1 MPRTRVLRAD
11 LVIVA
16 GLVAATQMSWG
27 VVIPVMPVLAETLD
41 ASVTDLGLLI
51 ALFGLGRLF
60 ANLPAGRLAERVNQK
75 WLLLAS
81 VVAVVVCMALSGF
94 VTDLNQLFVL
104 RVLTGIGGGFAVTV
118 GNAFIT
124 STTAPDRRGRALG
137 TLHAFQL
144 AGGALGPSVGGLVSA
159 WGGPTA
165 AFLVSGAAAALFAV
179 AGVFWLKSPERHVEV
194 GSVGDAGVP
203 TGRRWLL
210 RDRSMLAICVVG
222 FAVFFARFGGQQ
234 FLVPVLA
241 YEQAGMTEAQLGLV
255 LGVIAGLNIGLIGL
269 AGWFTDR
276 YGRKAVI
283 IPAMLISS
291 LAFLGY
297 AFSTTLGTFIL
308 VSAVVGLFTSVAAPA
323 QVAYLADIAPAGR
336 QGSAVGIYR
345 TFGDL
350 AALVG
355 PVVLGLLVEHHG
367 GLSGVV
373 TVSCCGTL
381 AAVWFWIKA
390 RRTRPTAAPEAA
402 PTEQAAAATAA

>member
-1 MPRTRVLRAD
+1 MPRTRVVRAD

-81 VVAVVVCMALSGF
+81 VAAVVAFMALSGF
-94 VTDLNQLFVL
+94 VTDLSQLFVL

-144 AGGALGPSVGGLVSA
+144 AGGALGPSVGGFVSA
-159 WGGPTA
+159 WAGPTA
-165 AFLVSGAAAALFAV
+165 AFLVSGAAAAVFAV
-179 AGVFWLKSPERHVEV
+179 AGVFWLKSPERSVEV
-194 GSVGDAGVP
+194 AAAP
-203 TGRRWLL
+203 TTAATGRQWLL

-241 YEQAGMTEAQLGLV
+241 YDQAGMTEAQLGLV

-297 AFSTTLGTFIL
+297 SFATTLGTFIV

-323 QVAYLADIAPAGR
+323 QVAYLADIAPVGR

-355 PVVLGLLVEHHG
+355 PVVLGVLVEHHG
-367 GLSGVV
+367 GWTGVV
-373 TVSCCGTL
+373 TVSACGTL

-390 RRTRPTAAPEAA
+390 RRTRPAAAPA
-402 PTEQAAAATAA
+402 PEPAEQAAAATAA

>member
-1 MPRTRVLRAD
+1 MPRTRIVRAD

-75 WLLLAS
+75 WLLLGS
-81 VVAVVVCMALSGF
+81 VVAVVAFMALSGF
-94 VTDLNQLFVL
+94 VADLNQLFVL

-118 GNAFIT
+118 GNAFIA

-144 AGGALGPSVGGLVSA
+144 AGGALGPSVGGFVAA
-159 WGGPTA
+159 WSGPTA
-165 AFLVSGAAAALFAV
+165 AFLVSGAAAAAFAI
-179 AGVFWLKSPERHVEV
+179 AGLFWLRSPQRQHPSEPIAAGEV
-194 GSVGDAGVP
+194 S
-203 TGRRWLL
+203 TSRQWLL
-210 RDRSMLAICVVG
+210 RDRSMLAICIVG

-241 YEQAGMTEAQLGLV
+241 YDQAGMTEAQLGLV
-255 LGVIAGLNIGLIGL
+255 LGVIAGLNIGLIGV
-269 AGWFTDR
+269 AGWFTDK

-291 LAFLGY
+291 LAFVGY
-297 AFSTTLGTFIL
+297 AFATTLGAFIV
-308 VSAVVGLFTSVAAPA
+308 VSAVVGLFTSIAAPA
-323 QVAYLADIAPAGR
+323 QVAYLADIAPVAR

-350 AALVG
+350 AALIG
-355 PVVLGLLVEHHG
+355 PVVLGVLVEHHG
-367 GLSGVV
+367 GWAGVV
-373 TVSCCGTL
+373 TVSACGTL
-381 AAVWFWIKA
+381 AAVWFWLRA
-390 RRTRPTAAPEAA
+390 RRTRPVPQPEPA
-402 PTEQAAAATAA
+402 EQATAAVAI

>member
-1 MPRTRVLRAD
+1 MPRTRVISAN

-27 VVIPVMPVLAETLD
+27 VVIPVMPVLAENLD

-60 ANLPAGRLAERVNQK
+60 ANIPAGRLAERVNQK

-94 VTDLNQLFVL
+94 VNDLQQLFVL

-118 GNAFIT
+118 GNTFIT
-124 STTAPDRRGRALG
+124 STTAPSSRGRALG

-144 AGGALGPSVGGLVSA
+144 AGGALGPAVGGFVSA
-159 WGGPTA
+159 WNGPTA
-165 AFLVSGAAAALFAV
+165 AFLVSGAAAAVFAA
-179 AGVFWLKSPERHVEV
+179 AGVCWLRSPARHTPMITA
-194 GSVGDAGVP
+194 DAPAVVA
-203 TGRRWLL
+203 RQWLL
-210 RDRSMLAICVVG
+210 RDRSMVAICVVG

-241 YEQAGMTEAQLGLV
+241 YEQAEMTEAQLGLV
-255 LGVIAGLNIGLIGL
+255 LGVIAGLNIALIGL

-283 IPAMLISS
+283 VPAMLISS

-297 AFSTTLGTFIL
+297 SFATTLSTFII
-308 VSAVVGLFTSVAAPA
+308 VSLVVGLFTSVAAPA
-323 QVAYLADIAPAGR
+323 QVAYLADIAPVGR
-336 QGSAVGIYR
+336 QGSAVGMYR

-355 PVVLGLLVEHHG
+355 PVVLGVLVEQQG
-367 GLSGVV
+367 GWTGVV
-373 TVSCCGTL
+373 TVSACGAAATL
-381 AAVWFWIKA
+381 FFWARA
-390 RRTRPTAAPEAA
+390 RRTRPVEAPA
-402 PTEQAAAATAA
+402 PAEQAAAAAAA

>member
-1 MPRTRVLRAD
+1 MPRTRTVRAD

-75 WLLLAS
+75 WLLLVS
-81 VVAVVVCMALSGF
+81 VVAVVAFMALSGF

-118 GNAFIT
+118 GNAFIA
-124 STTAPDRRGRALG
+124 STTAPERRGRALG

-144 AGGALGPSVGGLVSA
+144 AGGALGPSVGGFVAA
-159 WGGPTA
+159 WSGPTA
-165 AFLVSGAAAALFAV
+165 AFLVSGAAAAAFAI
-179 AGVFWLKSPERHVEV
+179 AGVFWLRSPQRQHPSE
-194 GSVGDAGVP
+194 SIAAGEAP
-203 TGRRWLL
+203 RRRQWLL
-210 RDRSMLAICVVG
+210 RDRSMLAICIVG

-241 YEQAGMTEAQLGLV
+241 YDQAGMTEAQLGLV
-255 LGVIAGLNIGLIGL
+255 LGVIAGLNIGLIGV
-269 AGWFTDR
+269 AGWFTDK

-291 LAFLGY
+291 LAFVGY
-297 AFSTTLGTFIL
+297 SFASTLGAFIV
-308 VSAVVGLFTSVAAPA
+308 VSAVVGLFTSIAAPA
-323 QVAYLADIAPAGR
+323 QVAYLADIAPVAR

-350 AALVG
+350 AALIG
-355 PVVLGLLVEHHG
+355 PVVLGVLVEHHG
-367 GLSGVV
+367 GWAGVV
-373 TVSCCGTL
+373 TVSACGTV
-381 AAVWFWIKA
+381 AAIWFWLRA
-390 RRTRPTAAPEAA
+390 RRTRPVPQPEPA
-402 PTEQAAAATAA
+402 EQATAAVAA